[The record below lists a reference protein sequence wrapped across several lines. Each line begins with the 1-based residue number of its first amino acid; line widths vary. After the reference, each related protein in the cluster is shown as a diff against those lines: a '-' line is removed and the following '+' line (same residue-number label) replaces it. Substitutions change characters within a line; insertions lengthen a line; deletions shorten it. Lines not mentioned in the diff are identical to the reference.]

1 MITNEQVQDQ
11 IATVE
16 YHHFRGTTMTVC
28 CLKLQSGYTVIGK
41 SAAADPAEFDI
52 TLGQKFAREDA
63 EARIYE
69 LLAFVQCEKRA
80 VTA

>member
-1 MITNEQVQDQ
+1 MIEAQDVQDM
-11 IATVE
+11 IARVE

-28 CLKLQSGYTVIGK
+28 CLTLQNGFTVIGK

-52 TLGQKFAREDA
+52 TLGQKFSREDA
-63 EARIYE
+63 ENEVYR

-80 VTA
+80 VTP